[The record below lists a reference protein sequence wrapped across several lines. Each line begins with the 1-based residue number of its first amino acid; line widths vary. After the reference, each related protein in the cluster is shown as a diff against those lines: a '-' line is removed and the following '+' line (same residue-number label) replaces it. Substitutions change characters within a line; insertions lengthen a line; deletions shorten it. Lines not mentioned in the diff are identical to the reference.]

1 MTTIYL
7 ARHGE
12 SDWNAAN
19 RFQGLSDRP
28 LTELGR
34 RQAEALADELATTA
48 SPSAIY
54 SSPLRRA
61 FETAAIVGTRT
72 GLEPRPVDDL
82 REVDVG
88 GWAGLSR
95 SDVESR
101 FPEAFRRWLD
111 GGEGWEDGESY
122 ADMSARVLAAL
133 TGVAE
138 SHPGDRGPGRLAR
151 RADPRDPGRG
161 RGHGRPRLS
170 QAAPRRAERAPVQ
183 SGRRE
188 RPNHPARLSP
198 WRTTRTSPPL
208 TQPCGIA
215 PPPGG
220 GDHTE
225 TTPERRS
232 RWLLHAPSS
241 PRQSAP

>member
-138 SHPGDRGPGRLAR
+138 SHPGDQVLVVSHGGPI
-151 RADPRDPGRG
+151 RAI
-161 RGHGRPRLS
+161 
-170 QAAPRRAERAPVQ
+170 QAAAAGMDVHAYRKQHRVE
-183 SGRRE
+183 
-188 RPNHPARLSP
+188 PNARLSKVAVENG
-198 WRTTRTSPPL
+198 RITRL
-208 TQPCGIA
+208 
-215 PPPGG
+215 
-220 GDHTE
+220 D
-225 TTPERRS
+225 
-232 RWLLHAPSS
+232 
-241 PRQSAP
+241 

>member
-34 RQAEALADELATTA
+34 RQAEALADQLAATA

-133 TGVAE
+133 TGIAE
-138 SHPGDRGPGRLAR
+138 SHPGDQVLVVSHGGPI
-151 RADPRDPGRG
+151 RAI
-161 RGHGRPRLS
+161 
-170 QAAPRRAERAPVQ
+170 QAAAAGMDVHAYRKQHRVE
-183 SGRRE
+183 
-188 RPNHPARLSP
+188 PNARLSKLAVEYG
-198 WRTTRTSPPL
+198 RITRL
-208 TQPCGIA
+208 
-215 PPPGG
+215 
-220 GDHTE
+220 D
-225 TTPERRS
+225 
-232 RWLLHAPSS
+232 
-241 PRQSAP
+241 